1 VGLFAAVG
9 GTGQGEGPVVEAEGV
24 GGAVV
29 VRSNEGKDLVRVGV
43 DEKGSGNVTLFN
55 KDASERKIVAG
66 PR

>member
-1 VGLFAAVG
+1 VPLVVAGAA
-9 GTGQGEGPVVEAEGV
+9 EDAA